1 MKKITLFTVDDNY
14 IDYLRQYDSKVLKHS
29 GEDYTTS
36 RKYLG
41 VLFEINGFKYLAP
54 LSSPS
59 ETYDF
64 KDGIIR
70 KSLIPIIRMVSEN
83 QLLGTIKL
91 GCMIPIFD
99 ENLISYYDINSEI
112 DLKYKILVRKEL
124 EFIYINKE
132 LILKNAYKL
141 YQQKINNMSMGYIKN
156 TVDFQLLEE
165 KAKLYKKP

>member
-1 MKKITLFTVDDNY
+1 MKKITLFTVDSDY
-14 IDYLRQYDSKVLKHS
+14 IDYLRQYDSRVLNHS

-41 VLFEINGFKYLAP
+41 VLFEIKGYKYLAP

-59 ETYDF
+59 KTYDF
-64 KDGIIR
+64 KDGVIR
-70 KSLIPIIRMVSEN
+70 KSVIPIIRMVFEN
-83 QLLGTIKL
+83 ELLGTIKL

-99 ENLISYYDINSEI
+99 ENLISYYDINLEK
-112 DLKYKILVRKEL
+112 DLKYKFLVRKEL
-124 EFIYINKE
+124 EFIYINKK
-132 LILKNAYKL
+132 LILKNANKL